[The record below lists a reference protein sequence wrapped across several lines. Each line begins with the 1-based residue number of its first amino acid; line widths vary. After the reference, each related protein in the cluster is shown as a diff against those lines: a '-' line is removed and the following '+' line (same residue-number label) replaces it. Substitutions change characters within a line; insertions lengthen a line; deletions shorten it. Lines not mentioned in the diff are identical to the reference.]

1 MKNLKELYRV
11 IGTGRICVDLSTS
24 RGKKI
29 DRLFQYLKDTDDPD
43 DDAAAAYLY
52 GEGRLKSY
60 PPYKQIKHY
69 LKYELINAATAITPG
84 EKVSETDR
92 IGTALFCNRI
102 LSMGSI
108 LMYKG
113 AVKIAV
119 ELLEQ
124 AFDIADRFNIVVQAS
139 ESASELMRLYA
150 QNLHDRKKFNF
161 YKEQAEHYQELRHA
175 IFLVEKELTTVR
187 NMVQLNE
194 DNRLIHEYA
203 KEQSERYAYLL
214 ERFEDV
220 RIYASYYYM
229 KITGF
234 FSGYD
239 YKSAADAS
247 LEAIA
252 FFDRKGLG
260 KSQQAQVFRSTL
272 ITSYVQL
279 GEYEKGSALLKETM
293 QMVAEGSM
301 NYYKMIEHGMLL
313 SMRTG
318 HYQAA
323 YEWFTKVDQDDMRK
337 ALSESYAEFFQLYRG
352 YLYFLGMMDRVD
364 IDPEDKNFRSFRVGK
379 FMNETVNYSKDKRT
393 MNVHL
398 LIIQMLS
405 YTVQEQYNKAIDRV
419 EAIQKY
425 CGRHLR
431 RNDAFRSNCFLKML
445 LELPINGFHRAAVER
460 KAEKW
465 QKKMAEVPFDIV
477 SQSHEMEIIPYETLW
492 ELVVESLGYKRIN
505 SKGVRALNK

>member
-11 IGTGRICVDLSTS
+11 IGTGKICVDLNTS

-29 DRLFQYLKDTDDPD
+29 DRLFQYLKNTDDPD
-43 DDAAAAYLY
+43 DDEAAAHLY
-52 GEGRLKSY
+52 GKGRLKSY

-84 EKVSETDR
+84 EKVSDTDR
-92 IGTALFCNRI
+92 IGTALFCNRL

-113 AVKIAV
+113 ATKIAV

-124 AFDIADRFNIVVQAS
+124 AFSIADRFNIVVQAS
-139 ESASELMRLYA
+139 ESSSELMRLYS
-150 QNLHDRKKFNF
+150 QNLHDRKKFTY

-194 DNRLIHEYA
+194 DNQQIHDYA
-203 KEQSERYAYLL
+203 QEQSDRYAYLL
-214 ERFEDV
+214 GKFEDV

-229 KITGF
+229 KVTGF
-234 FSGYD
+234 FAGYD
-239 YKSAADAS
+239 YESAAEAS
-247 LEAIA
+247 LTAIA
-252 FFDRKGLG
+252 FFDGKGLG
-260 KSQQAQVFRSTL
+260 QSQQAQVFRSTL

-279 GEYEKGSALLKETM
+279 GEYEKGSALLNETM
-293 QMVAEGSM
+293 KMVSRKSM

-323 YEWFTKVDQDDMRK
+323 YDWFARVDQEEMQK
-337 ALSESYAEFFQLYRG
+337 TLSESYAEFFQLYRG
-352 YLYFLGMMDRVD
+352 YLYFLGMLDRVD
-364 IDPEDKNFRSFRVGK
+364 IDPEDKNFRNFRVGK

-405 YTVQEQYNKAIDRV
+405 YTVQEQYNRAIDRV

-460 KAEKW
+460 KVVKW
-465 QKKMAEVPFDIV
+465 QKKMEEVPFDIV
-477 SQSHEMEIIPYETLW
+477 SQSHEMEIIPYEVLW
-492 ELVVESLGYKRIN
+492 ELVVESLGFKRIN